1 MKRILANRTAQI
13 DASGIRKVFALAAEL
28 KDPVDFS
35 IGQPDFDVPDELKE
49 EAIKAIRAG
58 FNKYSQTA
66 GDTILRQKIGE
77 RISNEFGWENPAVL
91 VTSGVSGGLLLAFL
105 ATINPGDEVIIP
117 DPYFVIYKHVLNLLG
132 GKCVFVDTYPSFQLP
147 LERIGAAVTDKTKMI
162 VLNSPCNPTGA
173 VYSEQSIKA
182 LAEITAEKDVLI
194 LADEI
199 YERFCYDGPCTSI
212 ARYYDKALILR
223 GFSKPYAMTG
233 WRLGFAAAHESLRA
247 VIEEMTKIQQYTFV
261 CAPTPFQK
269 AAIAALDCDVTDSVD
284 EYRRKRD
291 LIYEGLRDKFEVL
304 RPSGAFYAFVRA
316 PGGSGT
322 KFVEEAIRNN
332 VLVIPGNVFS
342 ERDTHFRISFATS
355 NEKLQQGVEILRK
368 LA

>member
-35 IGQPDFDVPDELKE
+35 IGQPDFEVPDELKE

-182 LAEITAEKDVLI
+182 LAEIAAEKDVLI